1 MFSVWTS
8 VKVKNE
14 EHSRAGTAGSV
25 HATNVETHPDEVQ
38 VKFDADGTIES
49 VLVADLQAL

>member
-8 VKVKNE
+8 VKVKNV
-14 EHSRAGTAGSV
+14 EHSRAGTAGAV
-25 HATNVETHPDEVQ
+25 HATNSETHPDEVQ
-38 VKFDADGTIES
+38 VKFDVDGTVEN